1 MTVSGPFRE
10 AGTGPQARPHPDDLV
25 LTRQSGDATQCQRGV
40 DHRQLR
46 PRVAPFD
53 LRGEVLGAAKG
64 LVQQAAGERLGIAP
78 AEVAARDRAGPR
90 RPVEGEDELLAV
102 AVLEIAVVEPGVVG
116 VTNPRRPAAAR
127 VVVVVRGED
136 EPGVAGVLFLRVRH
150 RWLSFPGGWGR
161 RPGTRRTSSG
171 ILSASRPAVNGL
183 PARADV
189 ENVAERPGRLAQM
202 GGGCGSLC
210 AYEVRQV

>member
-1 MTVSGPFRE
+1 MALGTFRKE
-10 AGTGPQARPHPDDLV
+10 GAGGQARPQPDDLV

-46 PRVAPFD
+46 PRIAPFD
-53 LRGEVLGAAKG
+53 LRGEVLGAAEG

-78 AEVAARDRAGPR
+78 AEVATRDRAGPR

-116 VTNPRRPAAAR
+116 VTNSRRPAAAR

-150 RWLSFPGGWGR
+150 RWLSFPGGWGPAAWNPPDLLRNSLRLEAGGKRPSCAGR
-161 RPGTRRTSSG
+161 RGERRREAG
-171 ILSASRPAVNGL
+171 AARPIGWRVWFAMRIRRNL
-183 PARADV
+183 
-189 ENVAERPGRLAQM
+189 
-202 GGGCGSLC
+202 
-210 AYEVRQV
+210 